1 MSMENRFLHLVP
13 LVVFTVMAIAAA
25 GMMVG
30 IAGMQSGGIIWPGI
44 GRDFLITLVL
54 AGVGIVVSFLHLG
67 RRERFILAAAG
78 VKHSWLSREVIT
90 AGIFFVSTGSGTI
103 FMKIGQAVLS
113 DLAVTA
119 AFIAAL
125 YMTWTIGMVYN
136 IPGRFTWEGFPNT
149 AAPVVNALL
158 LGSFRLILFSRR
170 SLFEWMFFIM
180 WLVDF
185 LMALSRAQA
194 FRSRMENKHTFV
206 FPQYLFLTRV
216 GHMSRLVLTFS
227 MMTSAIFSW
236 KGPMLFMIIGNI
248 ILDRL
253 CFYAG
258 AMEVS
263 PKSEIASQKAERMKE
278 AKAQRANY
286 K

>member
-1 MSMENRFLHLVP
+1 MENRFLHLVP

-30 IAGMQSGGIIWPGI
+30 ITGMQPAGITWPGI
-44 GRDFLITLVL
+44 GRDFLLTLALV
-54 AGVGIVVSFLHLG
+54 GVGIVISFLHLG
-67 RRERFILAAAG
+67 RRERFLLAASG
-78 VKHSWLSREVIT
+78 IKHSWLSREVIT
-90 AGIFFVSTGSGTI
+90 AGIFFVSTGCGYI

-149 AAPVVNALL
+149 AAPVVTALL
-158 LGSFRLILFSRR
+158 LGSFRLTLFSRR
-170 SLFEWMFFIM
+170 SLFDWMFFIM

-194 FRSRMENKHTFV
+194 FRSQMKDKYKFV
-206 FPQYLFLTRV
+206 FPRLLLPTRV
-216 GHMSRLVLTFS
+216 GHMARLVSSFS
-227 MMTSAIFSW
+227 LMIMAIFSW
-236 KGPMLFMIIGNI
+236 KSPILFMIIGNI

-258 AMEVS
+258 AVEVS
-263 PKSEIASQKAERMKE
+263 PKSEMASRKAERMKE